1 MQLSGHSL
9 HRLRDDGEFI
19 LYRAYAKQI
28 ELPSVLL
35 LVEEGIFKIVNQRN
49 RDPHLFAM
57 RTDLAYDPCD
67 VADQALSCLQLVTQL
82 SGTPRQCLARA

>member
-35 LVEEGIFKIVNQRN
+35 VEEGSFEIVNQRN
-49 RDPHLFAM
+49 RAPRLVAM
-57 RTDLAYDPCD
+57 RTDFAYDPCD

-82 SGTPRQCLARA
+82 SGTPRQCLTRA

>member
-1 MQLSGHSL
+1 MQHSGHSL

-35 LVEEGIFKIVNQRN
+35 VEEGIFEIVNQRN
-49 RDPHLFAM
+49 RAPHLVAM

-82 SGTPRQCLARA
+82 PGTPRQCLARA